1 MKYDSHMPRVF
12 KIGSVYFAAKR
23 NYDPEQDD
31 KFYLVLGPSKKPA
44 PNAYF
49 VSGPAPNAYFVSG
62 GPVEYEYL
70 DLFTGKTGDFH
81 RDSYFAERAE
91 LFG

>member
-49 VSGPAPNAYFVSG
+49 VSG

-70 DLFTGKTGDFH
+70 DLLTGKTGDFH